1 MIALTPFDSAVL
13 RETADVM
20 LPIGT
25 FAETAGTFVNV
36 AGTVQ
41 RFEGIATPVGE
52 ARPAWKVLRV
62 LGNLIEAP
70 DFDYVTSDEVYAE
83 VAGILEAAKADNAY
97 RRETAV
103 SKPNGDDAPGAEID
117 VPLYSIDSVVRRARA
132 LQRTPEARRAA
143 GAV

>member
-1 MIALTPFDSAVL
+1 M
-13 RETADVM
+13 
-20 LPIGT
+20 
-25 FAETAGTFVNV
+25 
-36 AGTVQ
+36 
-41 RFEGIATPVGE
+41 
-52 ARPAWKVLRV
+52 

-103 SKPNGDDAPGAEID
+103 SEPNGDDAPGAEID